1 MDAPLSRFAS
11 SPLGDASGGLA
22 KPVPRR
28 PWLGLRQLLR
38 PQYMGVGH
46 GFV

>member
-11 SPLGDASGGLA
+11 SPLGDATSGLA
-22 KPVPRR
+22 KPVPRCH
-28 PWLGLRQLLR
+28 WLGLRQLHG